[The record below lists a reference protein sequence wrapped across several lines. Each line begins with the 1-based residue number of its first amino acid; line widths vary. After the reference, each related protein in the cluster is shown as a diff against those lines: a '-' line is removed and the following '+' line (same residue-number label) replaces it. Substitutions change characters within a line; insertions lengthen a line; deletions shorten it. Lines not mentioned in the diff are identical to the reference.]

1 MADDLRMPGGSPD
14 GSGSDST
21 QRLYDALRRSPVRR
35 SREGRVLGGVA
46 TGVAHHFGLDP
57 VLVRVAFVV
66 LGIAVGVGLTVYL
79 LAWFLLPDER
89 GTLAVERAVRD
100 HDGGSI
106 TLGVFTL
113 LSMFNAPSNS
123 SGWWATL
130 ISLLMLG
137 AIVYLAVRHHR
148 RRTSEGADGRDG
160 SRPATGWS
168 TPPAG
173 MPGAANHGS
182 PTRGGDT
189 SVFDPVT
196 GRWVP
201 AVQPYGRAGNPTAG
215 SAGFTTTPPV
225 VNQPPQQ
232 PRSWPAAGAQ
242 PYAPQPYAS
251 QPCAPQHYES
261 QSASQPLSQPSAQ
274 PLSQPSAAPAPPTTP
289 AAPLPRPARRGLGA
303 GATTL
308 LLLAA
313 AGLGVGAAWLTP
325 SLVATASALVVG
337 MSAALA
343 FLSLAAAV
351 VALRGRRATVLA
363 MAIVILLPFA
373 AGVANVQRGD
383 SGVSI
388 EIGVR

>member
-1 MADDLRMPGGSPD
+1 MADDLRAPGGSPN
-14 GSGSDST
+14 GSGGGST
-21 QRLYDALRRSPVRR
+21 ERFYDTLRRSPVRR

-66 LGIAVGVGLTVYL
+66 LGIAVGIGVSVYL

-113 LSMFNAPSNS
+113 LSMLNAPSNS

-130 ISLLMLG
+130 ISVLVLG
-137 AIVYLAVRHHR
+137 AIAYLGVRHHR
-148 RRTSEGADGRDG
+148 RRTPEGEDGRDG
-160 SRPATGWS
+160 SPPATGWH

-201 AVQPYGRAGNPTAG
+201 AVQPPYDGRAGNPTAG
-215 SAGFTTTPPV
+215 SAGFAAPPP

-242 PYAPQPYAS
+242 PYDS
-251 QPCAPQHYES
+251 QPAFLTSGAP
-261 QSASQPLSQPSAQ
+261 APAG
-274 PLSQPSAAPAPPTTP
+274 AAPAAPT
-289 AAPLPRPARRGLGA
+289 PRPTHRGLGA

-308 LLLAA
+308 LVLTA

-351 VALRGRRATVLA
+351 VALRGRRAAALA
-363 MAIVILLPFA
+363 VAIVMLLPFA

>member
-242 PYAPQPYAS
+242 PYAPQ
-251 QPCAPQHYES
+251 HYES

>member
-21 QRLYDALRRSPVRR
+21 QRLYDTLRRSPVRR

-66 LGIAVGVGLTVYL
+66 LGIAVGIGLTVYL

-106 TLGVFTL
+106 ALGVFTL

-130 ISLLMLG
+130 ISLLVLG
-137 AIVYLAVRHHR
+137 AIVFLAVRHHR
-148 RRTSEGADGRDG
+148 RRDPEGADGRG
-160 SRPATGWS
+160 GPPPATGWH

-215 SAGFTTTPPV
+215 SAGFTAPPPV
-225 VNQPPQQ
+225 VNEPPQQ

-242 PYAPQPYAS
+242 PYQSQPYQS
-251 QPCAPQHYES
+251 QPYES
-261 QSASQPLSQPSAQ
+261 QPSSRTSAQ
-274 PLSQPSAAPAPPTTP
+274 PSTAPTAPAAPAAP

-303 GATTL
+303 GVTTL

-313 AGLGVGAAWLTP
+313 AGLGVGAAWVTP
-325 SLVATASALVVG
+325 SLVATASAIVVG

-343 FLSLAAAV
+343 FLSLAAAA
-351 VALRGRRATVLA
+351 VALRGRRATALA
-363 MAIVILLPFA
+363 VAIVLLLPFA